1 MGDKYTIENLKKA
14 LDKHLEDLKTS
25 QFVYCTTTALA
36 EKLLAYSRNF
46 KIASSSL
53 LDEDKYFTSNKI
65 SFKYLNT
72 LHFFVEVYGNKCT
85 LYPNLFTVN
94 VFKDGYDL
102 NSKISTDSVDEV
114 VEWIIKYAE
123 GKEVDDV

>member
-25 QFVYCTTTALA
+25 QFVYCMTTALA

-53 LDEDKYFTSNKI
+53 LDEDKYLTSNKI

-85 LYPNLFTVN
+85 LYPNLFTVH
-94 VFKDGYDL
+94 VLKDGYDL

-114 VEWIIKYAE
+114 VEWIINYAE
-123 GKEVDDV
+123 DKEVDDV

>member
-53 LDEDKYFTSNKI
+53 LDEDKYLTSNKI

-72 LHFFVEVYGNKCT
+72 LHFFVDVYGNKCT

-123 GKEVDDV
+123 DKDVDDV

>member
-53 LDEDKYFTSNKI
+53 LDEDKYLTSNKI

>member
-53 LDEDKYFTSNKI
+53 LDEDKYLTSNKI

-72 LHFFVEVYGNKCT
+72 LHFFVDVYRNKCT

-114 VEWIIKYAE
+114 VEWIINYAE
-123 GKEVDDV
+123 DKDVDDV

>member
-25 QFVYCTTTALA
+25 QFVYCMTSALA

-46 KIASSSL
+46 KIARSSL
-53 LDEDKYFTSNKI
+53 LDGDEYLTFNRI

-72 LHFFVEVYGNKCT
+72 LHFVVEVYGKKCT
-85 LYPNLFTVN
+85 LYPKLFTVN
-94 VFKDGYDL
+94 VFRDGYDL
-102 NSKISTDSVDEV
+102 NAKISTDRVDEA

>member
-1 MGDKYTIENLKKA
+1 MSDKYTIENLKKA

-25 QFVYCTTTALA
+25 QFVYCMTVALA

-46 KIASSSL
+46 EIASSSL
-53 LDEDKYFTSNKI
+53 LDGNGYLTSNKI

-72 LHFFVEVYGNKCT
+72 LHFLVEVYGKKCT
-85 LYPNLFTVN
+85 LYPKLFTVH

-102 NSKISTDSVDEV
+102 NSKISTDDVEEV
-114 VEWIIKYAE
+114 FNWIIKYAE
-123 GKEVDDV
+123 GK

>member
-1 MGDKYTIENLKKA
+1 MMDKYTIENLKKA
-14 LDKHLEDLKTS
+14 LDKHLENLKTS
-25 QFVYCTTTALA
+25 QFVYCMTAALA

-46 KIASSSL
+46 KIARSSL
-53 LDEDKYFTSNKI
+53 LDEDEYLTFNKI

-72 LHFFVEVYGNKCT
+72 LHFLVEVYGNKCT
-85 LYPNLFTVN
+85 LYPNLFTVH

-114 VEWIIKYAE
+114 FEWIINYAE
-123 GKEVDDV
+123 GKGVDDV

>member
-1 MGDKYTIENLKKA
+1 MSDKYTIENLKKA

-53 LDEDKYFTSNKI
+53 LDGDKYLTANKI

-85 LYPNLFTVN
+85 LYPNLFTVH
-94 VFKDGYDL
+94 VLRDGYDL

-114 VEWIIKYAE
+114 VEWIINYAE
-123 GKEVDDV
+123 DKEVDDV

>member
-1 MGDKYTIENLKKA
+1 MNDKYTIENFKKA
-14 LDKHLEDLKTS
+14 LNKHLEDLKIS
-25 QFVYCTTTALA
+25 RFVYCMTTALA

-46 KIASSSL
+46 EIARSSL
-53 LDEDKYFTSNKI
+53 LDGDKYLTFNKI

-72 LHFFVEVYGNKCT
+72 LYFFVEVYGNKCT
-85 LYPNLFTVN
+85 LYPNLFTVH

-114 VEWIIKYAE
+114 VEWIINYAE
-123 GKEVDDV
+123 GKRVDDV

>member
-1 MGDKYTIENLKKA
+1 MSDKYTIENLKKA

-53 LDEDKYFTSNKI
+53 LDEDKYLTSNKI

-85 LYPNLFTVN
+85 LYPNLFTVH
-94 VFKDGYDL
+94 VLRDGYDL
-102 NSKISTDSVDEV
+102 NAKISTDSVDEV
-114 VEWIIKYAE
+114 AEWIINYAE
-123 GKEVDDV
+123 DKGVDDV

>member
-1 MGDKYTIENLKKA
+1 MSDKYTIENLKKA

-53 LDEDKYFTSNKI
+53 LDEDKYLTSNKI

-85 LYPNLFTVN
+85 LYPNLFTVH
-94 VFKDGYDL
+94 VLRDGYDL
-102 NSKISTDSVDEV
+102 NAKLSTDSVDEV
-114 VEWIIKYAE
+114 VEWIINYAE
-123 GKEVDDV
+123 DKEVDDV

>member
-1 MGDKYTIENLKKA
+1 MGDKYTIENFKKA

-25 QFVYCTTTALA
+25 QFVYCMTSALA

-46 KIASSSL
+46 KIARSSL
-53 LDEDKYFTSNKI
+53 LDGDEYLTFNRI

-72 LHFFVEVYGNKCT
+72 LHFVVEVYGKKCT
-85 LYPNLFTVN
+85 LYPKLFTVN
-94 VFKDGYDL
+94 VFRDGYDL
-102 NSKISTDSVDEV
+102 NSKISTDRVDEA